1 MGRTNLTRWDLICMV
16 LRFFLFLEI
25 KILFISNV
33 DNNQSEL

>member
-1 MGRTNLTRWDLICMV
+1 MGPTMV
-16 LRFFLFLEI
+16 LRFFVFLEI